1 MVSRDNCH
9 THGCRHAT
17 IVQFL
22 HEPNVIEGV
31 CSTPGKAA
39 CCYKSILPHA
49 CRHKPKHEVR
59 KLQVVN
65 AAGISA
71 DLACLRAGPS
81 SPHPDSQQQQP
92 CVALPLGL
100 PNQRLQPP
108 AFPLLLPAQAAQTR
122 YSTHC
127 LRLIHQHR
135 ANQRCLMTALVSQLL
150 GHFPGQLLRHLLGL
164 TYHHSCMPFSD
175 LKSLFCTQCF
185 AWMKAAILEVC
196 KCCCCTAQQCLVTQF
211 FLQIHSNDVNM
222 PVLLSTSQNLCH
234 VEPDAH
240 LTWQSDQTPYNAT
253 VTSKLQSAKNNNS
266 HHSRYNSVPKSN
278 LMMW

>member
-22 HEPNVIEGV
+22 LNQMLLRGYAALQARLLVV
-31 CSTPGKAA
+31 TKAF
-39 CCYKSILPHA
+39 SHMHA
-49 CRHKPKHEVR
+49 GTKPKHEVR

-71 DLACLRAGPS
+71 DLACLRAVPS
-81 SPHPDSQQQQP
+81 SPHPDSQQQHP

-100 PNQRLQPP
+100 PNQRLLPP

-175 LKSLFCTQCF
+175 LKACF
-185 AWMKAAILEVC
+185 V
-196 KCCCCTAQQCLVTQF
+196 
-211 FLQIHSNDVNM
+211 HN
-222 PVLLSTSQNLCH
+222 VLH
-234 VEPDAH
+234 G
-240 LTWQSDQTPYNAT
+240 
-253 VTSKLQSAKNNNS
+253 
-266 HHSRYNSVPKSN
+266 
-278 LMMW
+278 